1 MVEIGKNLPSLPFPP
16 PPNEV
21 EPQRGAKQQRGLQ
34 TWFANEA
41 EQKGD
46 HRAAVLAWAP
56 HMELNVAPL
65 LSDAFIQDFQQGTA
79 GYVADVMEQS
89 LLMPRDMANLRSMRQ
104 HEVFLRLKRDLAMV
118 NEFLRFFFFFFKTI
132 LLFLSRPSKPLLGPR
147 RW

>member
-1 MVEIGKNLPSLPFPP
+1 
-16 PPNEV
+16 
-21 EPQRGAKQQRGLQ
+21 
-34 TWFANEA
+34 
-41 EQKGD
+41 
-46 HRAAVLAWAP
+46 
-56 HMELNVAPL
+56 MELNVAPL

-118 NEFLRFFFFFFKTI
+118 NEFLRFFLFFFIFLTI